1 MIQQLL
7 NDVVLDHQNAYKLY
21 ALACEYDK
29 LEQGAGAATFY
40 MRAAENSNELVF
52 EERFIQYKALIRMAL
67 IYHRE
72 SNRDISARSIF
83 RHALTAM
90 PERPEAYYIYS
101 KWLADRHEWQE
112 ALLISTQGLGCES
125 FDKIDSDLEYKGK
138 WQLDFVHAVS
148 KWKVEGSDNSKN
160 YLFNFKFKTKH
171 DKDHE
176 IMIDRWIKQS
186 GYPSTISY
194 TRDQI
199 EDYKFSF
206 PGIEEVDKNYSR
218 HFQDMFVLSVL
229 DGKRNGT
236 FIEIGSGDPYVF
248 NNTAL
253 LEEKFE
259 WSGISIDN
267 DERFCY
273 QHSRKRKSQILNADA
288 AQIDYKLFFKM
299 NCVET
304 YTDFLRIN
312 AEGASFETLKKIPFN
327 THEFMVI
334 QFQHN
339 ACWWGPELRK
349 ESRKILSDI
358 GYVLIVPDAAMSETE
373 NYEDWWVHPQIA
385 KLKRNMK
392 APEQKNFIY
401 KYMMKDQRK

>member
-1 MIQQLL
+1 MIQHAL
-7 NDVVLDHQNAYKLY
+7 NEAVLDYQNPFKLY
-21 ALACEYDK
+21 ALAREYDK

-40 MRAAENSNELVF
+40 MRAAENSNEDS
-52 EERFIQYKALIRMAL
+52 EEEKFIQYKSLIFMAL

-72 SNRDISARSIF
+72 GNRDISVRSIF

-90 PERPEAYYIYS
+90 PEMPEAYYAYS

-112 ALLISTQGLGCES
+112 AYMMSTQGLKCAHNAKH
-125 FDKIDSDLEYKGK
+125 DPDLDYPGDWALK
-138 WQLDFVHAVS
+138 FVHAIS

-160 YLFNFKFKTKH
+160 YLFDFKFKTRH
-171 DKDHE
+171 DKAHE
-176 IMIDRWIKQS
+176 DMIDRWIKQS

-194 TRDQI
+194 TQDQKD
-199 EDYKFSF
+199 DYKFSF
-206 PGIEEVDKNYSR
+206 PGIEDIKRNYSR

-253 LEEKFE
+253 LEESFG

-267 DERFCY
+267 NDRFCY
-273 QHSRKRKSQILNADA
+273 QHSRKRNTQILNADA

-299 NCVET
+299 NCLET

-312 AEGASFETLKKIPFN
+312 AESASLDVLNKIPFN
-327 THEFMVI
+327 VNEFMVI

-339 ACWWGPELRK
+339 ACWWGPKFRE
-349 ESRKILSDI
+349 ESRKLLSQI
-358 GYVLIVPDAAMSETE
+358 GYVLMVPDAAMSEAE
-373 NYEDWWVHPQIA
+373 NYEDWWVHPHIA
-385 KLKRNMK
+385 QRKQNMK
-392 APEQKNFIY
+392 ASEQTNFVY
-401 KYMMKDQRK
+401 TYMMKDQRK